1 METDIF
7 HDFVCFPFCSA
18 FVGANRIRP
27 LVCYSSVKPTA
38 CQLLWKRSQNVS
50 SLRGDARQG
59 RGVVPGRWI
68 KHFCK
73 IFLFRYATPQS
84 SLRLASSSGRGDAR
98 QGRGVVPGRW
108 VKYFCKIFLFRYA
121 TPQSSL
127 RLASSSGRGD
137 ARQGR
142 GVVPGRWVKY
152 FCKIFL
158 FRYATPQ
165 SSLRLASSSGRGAKM
180 SPLLEEMPG
189 RAEESTPTPSSNETK
204 TYSRSR
210 L

>member
-1 METDIF
+1 MDKAF
-7 HDFVCFPFCSA
+7 LQNFSFP
-18 FVGANRIRP
+18 VR
-27 LVCYSSVKPTA
+27 YSSVKPTA

-59 RGVVPGRWI
+59 RGVVPGRW
-68 KHFCK
+68 
-73 IFLFRYATPQS
+73 
-84 SLRLASSSGRGDAR
+84 
-98 QGRGVVPGRW
+98 
-108 VKYFCKIFLFRYA
+108 VKYFCKIFSFPVRYSSVKPTA
-121 TPQSSL
+121 CQLLWKRSQNVSSL
-127 RLASSSGRGD
+127 RGD

-180 SPLLEEMPG
+180 SPLLEEMPD

>member
-1 METDIF
+1 MDKAF
-7 HDFVCFPFCSA
+7 LQNFSFP
-18 FVGANRIRP
+18 VR
-27 LVCYSSVKPTA
+27 YSSVKPTA

-59 RGVVPGRWI
+59 RGVVPGRW
-68 KHFCK
+68 
-73 IFLFRYATPQS
+73 
-84 SLRLASSSGRGDAR
+84 
-98 QGRGVVPGRW
+98 
-108 VKYFCKIFLFRYA
+108 VKYFCKIY
-121 TPQSSL
+121 
-127 RLASSSGRGD
+127 
-137 ARQGR
+137 
-142 GVVPGRWVKY
+142 
-152 FCKIFL
+152 L

-189 RAEESTPTPSSNETK
+189 RAEESSRRTMFAPTVRRGFCTSAVSVLWYFCRGEHCSPVDTLPDIPGRWVKYFCKISLFRYATPQSSLRLASSSGRGAKMSPLLEKMPGRAEESTPTPSSNETK

>member
-1 METDIF
+1 MDKAF
-7 HDFVCFPFCSA
+7 LQNFSFP
-18 FVGANRIRP
+18 VR
-27 LVCYSSVKPTA
+27 YSSVKPTA

-50 SLRGDARQG
+50 SL
-59 RGVVPGRWI
+59 
-68 KHFCK
+68 
-73 IFLFRYATPQS
+73 
-84 SLRLASSSGRGDAR
+84 RGDAR

>member
-1 METDIF
+1 MDKAFLQNFSFPVRYSSVKPTACQLLWKRRCPAGQRSRPGSMGKIF
-7 HDFVCFPFCSA
+7 LQNFSFP
-18 FVGANRIRP
+18 VRH
-27 LVCYSSVKPTA
+27 SSVKPTA

-50 SLRGDARQG
+50 SPRGDARQG
-59 RGVVPGRWI
+59 RGVVP
-68 KHFCK
+68 
-73 IFLFRYATPQS
+73 
-84 SLRLASSSGRGDAR
+84 D
-98 QGRGVVPGRW
+98 
-108 VKYFCKIFLFRYA
+108 
-121 TPQSSL
+121 
-127 RLASSSGRGD
+127 
-137 ARQGR
+137 
-142 GVVPGRWVKY
+142 RWVKY